1 MSLLGKVGQAAS
13 SAAQAAQRAAEK
25 AAEAAKKAAEAA
37 AEAAAKAAEEAAKKA
52 AEEASKAAEQAQ
64 QAAER
69 GRDAFEDTKD
79 AVSGAVDKAKDTAS
93 AAANKVKDTASAA
106 VDKAKDTASAAA
118 NKVKDT
124 ASAAVDKAK
133 DTASAAVDKAKDTA
147 SAAANKAK
155 DTASNA
161 LDFTKDVFEDA
172 RGAVGRGAS
181 EVAQRIGQGLDKATD
196 VAATGLDKAGTA
208 IENAPTGYDPL
219 RKIGNQL
226 TGAALHGAADVVRDP
241 VETARAVKDTAN
253 LNREVDTLEP
263 GEQAKVS
270 LEAEGHGAVFGA
282 KGKGTLS
289 VTRNTPAEDGKDGG
303 YTVAVDGEVGA
314 GVVGKLGGTGAAE
327 IGGSAYLNAGAKV
340 EFKFD
345 TAEEAKRAT
354 HIIAKSALAS
364 AANGAVPGAGM
375 AANQVLGDPMSD
387 LAGLTQNMSAMEV
400 QLKGEAEGS
409 VGVGME
415 GLEGVASAGGSVGA
429 NAELSRT
436 ARLELENGQPT
447 KMSIKQTL
455 ALGANA
461 GVEAGLGTPKPA
473 DEQSARAD
481 LPTSVSASGQGSFKA
496 EFERSFDLPKDFDT
510 GSLLR
515 DPAGTAREV
524 AQTANASQEA
534 KLTLTDSRE
543 GSFEAM
549 GLGASGGREVK
560 LEMTGNVQ
568 EIARSGALGSVARGE
583 LGEAVRQLDGKVE
596 TKATLQNKTTASSGV
611 NLGVHGGVAG
621 GEVGLNSERTH
632 LGEEKELTPDQLVSL
647 YQQFYA
653 PGATS

>member
-37 AEAAAKAAEEAAKKA
+37 AKAAEEAAQKA

-64 QAAER
+64 KAAER

-79 AVSGAVDKAKDTAS
+79 AVSGAVDKAKDAVS
-93 AAANKVKDTASAA
+93 GA

-118 NKVKDT
+118 NKV
-124 ASAAVDKAK
+124 K

-172 RGAVGRGAS
+172 RGAVGRGA
-181 EVAQRIGQGLDKATD
+181 DKATD
-196 VAATGLDKAGTA
+196 IAATGLDKAGTA

-253 LNREVDTLEP
+253 LNQEVDTLQP

-270 LEAEGHGAVFGA
+270 LEGEGHGAVFGA

-289 VTRNTPAEDGKDGG
+289 VTRNEPTEDGKDGG

-345 TAEEAKRAT
+345 TAEEARRAT
-354 HIIAKSALAS
+354 NIIAKSALAS

-387 LAGLTQNMSAMEV
+387 LAGLSKNMSAMEV
-400 QLKGEAEGS
+400 KLGGEAEGS
-409 VGVGME
+409 VGVGLE
-415 GLEGVASAGGSVGA
+415 GLEGLASAGGSVGA
-429 NAELSRT
+429 NAEVSRT

-447 KMSIKQTL
+447 QMSIKHSL
-455 ALGANA
+455 ELGANA

-481 LPTSVSASGQGSFKA
+481 LPTNVSASGQGSFKA
-496 EFERSFDLPKDFDT
+496 ELEQSFDLPKDFDT

-515 DPAGTAREV
+515 DPTGTAREV

-534 KLTLTDSRE
+534 RLTLTDSRE

-560 LEMTGNVQ
+560 LEMTGNVR
-568 EIARSGALGSVARGE
+568 EMARSGALGSVARGD

-596 TKATLQNKTTASSGV
+596 TKATLRNKTTASSGV

-621 GEVGLNSERTH
+621 AEVGLNSERTH

>member
-13 SAAQAAQRAAEK
+13 SAAQAAQRAAEQ

-37 AEAAAKAAEEAAKKA
+37 AEAAKKAAEEAAQHA

-64 QAAER
+64 HAAER

-79 AVSGAVDKAKDTAS
+79 AVSGAVDKAQDTAS
-93 AAANKVKDTASAA
+93 SAANTVKDTASAA
-106 VDKAKDTASAAA
+106 VDKAQDTASSAA
-118 NKVKDT
+118 NTVKDT
-124 ASAAVDKAK
+124 ADK
-133 DTASAAVDKAKDTA
+133 
-147 SAAANKAK
+147 
-155 DTASNA
+155 A
-161 LDFTKDVFEDA
+161 LDFSADVFEHA

-181 EVAQRIGQGLDKATD
+181 EVAQRTGQALDKATD

-219 RKIGNQL
+219 RKISNQL

-253 LNREVDTLEP
+253 LNQEVDTLEP

-289 VTRNTPAEDGKDGG
+289 VTRNTPTDEGRDGG

-354 HIIAKSALAS
+354 NIIAKSALAS
-364 AANGAVPGAGM
+364 AAHGANPVAGM

-387 LAGLTQNMSAMEV
+387 LAGLSKNMSALEV
-400 QLKGEAEGS
+400 QLKADAEGS
-409 VGVGME
+409 VGVG
-415 GLEGVASAGGSVGA
+415 LEGSQGVAGANASVGA

-447 KMSIKQTL
+447 KMSLKHTL

-461 GVEAGLGTPKPA
+461 GVDAGLGMPKPA

-481 LPTSVSASGQGSFKA
+481 LPTNVSASGKGSFKA
-496 EFERSFDLPKDFDT
+496 EFEQSFDLPKDFDT
-510 GSLLR
+510 GALLR
-515 DPAGTAREV
+515 DPTGTAREV

-543 GSFEAM
+543 GSFEAL

-560 LEMTGNVQ
+560 LEMTGNVR
-568 EIARSGALGSVARGE
+568 EIAQSGALSSVAQGD
-583 LGEAVRQLDGKVE
+583 LAGAVRQLDGKVE
-596 TKATLQNKTTASSGV
+596 TQATLRNKTTARSGV

-621 GEVGLNSERTH
+621 AEVGLNSERTQ